1 MTQVP
6 TALLAL
12 HYQNEVL
19 HPDGLIRVGIA
30 DDEVRT
36 ALIERASALLAEA
49 RRRDWLI
56 VHVRIAFRPDYADM
70 PRNMPI
76 LYRAE
81 ALGAVK
87 DGEWGAE
94 FYPSLAPLNSRRE
107 FALKHTSISAFRGT
121 ALDQLLRSHGI
132 VRVMA
137 AGVAT
142 HSVVEGTVREAAESG
157 YEVTVVADA
166 CAAAARATHEA
177 ALASMALMAQVTTVQ
192 ELIASAEKE

>member
-1 MTQVP
+1 MSGVP

-36 ALIERASALLAEA
+36 AVIEHASQLLTEA

-56 VHVRIAFRPDYADM
+56 VHVRIAFRPDYADL
-70 PRNMPI
+70 PRNIPI
-76 LYRAE
+76 FLRTE
-81 ALGAVK
+81 TLGAVK

-94 FYPSLAPLNSRRE
+94 FYASLAPRASRRE
-107 FALKHTSISAFRGT
+107 FAVKHTSISAFRGT
-121 ALDQLLRSHGI
+121 SLDQLLRAHGI
-132 VRVMA
+132 VRVVA

-157 YEVTVVADA
+157 YEVSVAADA
-166 CAAAARATHEA
+166 CAATPRSIHDAS
-177 ALASMALMAQVTTVQ
+177 LASMSLMARIITVQ
-192 ELIASAEKE
+192 ALIDAEDGA